1 MNRHFLVWKI
11 FSSVWTESGFDAQ
24 DLTHFSEI
32 KQNYPYWSDLRTVI
46 YRDVLGYFAL
56 PSFCMLFVWIPIVS
70 SLFLIAALP
79 DWEFENTWLQRKM
92 QKWYAIPWWMHY
104 LNPLRWIGY
113 FIAFGMAY
121 RVINCLKRYYKAENI

>member
-1 MNRHFLVWKI
+1 
-11 FSSVWTESGFDAQ
+11 
-24 DLTHFSEI
+24 
-32 KQNYPYWSDLRTVI
+32 
-46 YRDVLGYFAL
+46 
-56 PSFCMLFVWIPIVS
+56 MLFVWIPIVG

-113 FIAFGMAY
+113 LIAFGMAY